1 MTIPNHT
8 ILAYFKRCKINH
20 VTFSHTNEAHPQ
32 MNFSH
37 FKIHLL
43 LSSSSLQA
51 TTPAASTA
59 TTTAT
64 TPTTM
69 YVHIHLPR
77 FVSLGLRR
85 LTIYLAITTTPPPHH
100 HNVCASF
107 QSLLLIH
114 FNLRTTNNPL
124 GAAATTPTTRPML
137 PTDPI
142 TSPRFRYDIPPD
154 LPAFVRMLTSP

>member
-1 MTIPNHT
+1 M
-8 ILAYFKRCKINH
+8 C
-20 VTFSHTNEAHPQ
+20 
-32 MNFSH
+32 
-37 FKIHLL
+37 
-43 LSSSSLQA
+43 SSDL
-51 TTPAASTA
+51 
-59 TTTAT
+59 

-114 FNLRTTNNPL
+114 FNLRTKAGRSGGISYRKRGEVIGSVGNM
-124 GAAATTPTTRPML
+124 GRVVGVVAAAPNEL
-137 PTDPI
+137 
-142 TSPRFRYDIPPD
+142 
-154 LPAFVRMLTSP
+154 LVVRRLK